1 MDNTT
6 TANTKTRINK
16 AADESGSVMQSAADK
31 IADIS
36 SRAESRIKDSAET
49 IALKSRE
56 VASGVGG
63 YVKQHPVATA
73 GIVLAA
79 GLLIGKLLK
88 QRNYY

>member
-6 TANTKTRINK
+6 TANTKTRMSK
-16 AADESGSVMQSAADK
+16 AADESSSMMQSAADK

-36 SRAESRIKDSAET
+36 SRAESRLKESAET

-63 YVKQHPVATA
+63 YAKTHPVVTA
-73 GIVLAA
+73 GVVLAA

-88 QRNYY
+88 QRNYF

>member
-6 TANTKTRINK
+6 TASSKTRMSKI
-16 AADESGSVMQSAADK
+16 ADESGNMMQSAADK

-56 VASGVGG
+56 VAYGVGG

-88 QRNYY
+88 QRNYF

>member
-6 TANTKTRINK
+6 ATKNRMNQMS
-16 AADESGSVMQSAADK
+16 DESGNMLQSAADK

-36 SRAESRIKDSAET
+36 SRAGTQIKESAQTLATRSKEMAVG
-49 IALKSRE
+49 A
-56 VASGVGG
+56 GG
-63 YVKQHPVATA
+63 YAKQHPVVTA

-88 QRNYY
+88 DRNYF

>member
-6 TANTKTRINK
+6 TANTKTRVNK
-16 AADESGSVMQSAADK
+16 AVDESGSMMQSAADK

-63 YVKQHPVATA
+63 YVKLHPVATA

-88 QRNYY
+88 QRHYY